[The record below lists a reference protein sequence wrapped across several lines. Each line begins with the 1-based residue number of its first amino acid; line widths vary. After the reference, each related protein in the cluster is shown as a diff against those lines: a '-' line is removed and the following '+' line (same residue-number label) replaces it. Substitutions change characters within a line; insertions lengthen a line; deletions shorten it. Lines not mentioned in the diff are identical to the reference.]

1 MENAMLMSRLSIAA
15 TMSVFTFCT
24 ANAADNLRDQH
35 KIHGQVPQ
43 LCFLPSS
50 QPHDVDFIQAGAV
63 SFTDGTAEAV
73 QLFQVEYV
81 NAKCNFAPF
90 IKISSENGGATRNAV
105 LGTALPAPAPGFT
118 NRIDYRVTA
127 TWGDMTTTLV
137 TSGQPASVE
146 ARDTQTARMGDVN
159 LVVQSLDG
167 TVPIEAG
174 YYEDKLTIEFGEPD

>member
-1 MENAMLMSRLSIAA
+1 MLMSRLSIA
-15 TMSVFTFCT
+15 T
-24 ANAADNLRDQH
+24 AVSMLTYISASAADNLRDQH

-43 LCFLPSS
+43 LCFLPAS

-73 QLFQVEYV
+73 QLFQVDYV

-105 LGTALPAPAPGFT
+105 LGTALPAPAPGFA

-146 ARDTQTARMGDVN
+146 AQDTQTARMGDVN
-159 LVVQSLDG
+159 LVVESLDG
-167 TVPIEAG
+167 VAPIEAG
-174 YYEDKLTIEFGEPD
+174 YYEDTLTIEFGEPD